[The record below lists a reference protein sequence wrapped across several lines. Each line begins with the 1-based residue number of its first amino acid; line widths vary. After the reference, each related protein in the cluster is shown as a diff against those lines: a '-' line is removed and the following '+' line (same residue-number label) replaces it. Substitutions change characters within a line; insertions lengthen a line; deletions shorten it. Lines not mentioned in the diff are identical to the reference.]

1 MGVPWL
7 QGTAWPGS
15 SGSPAR
21 MEGGGDRKEKEGLR
35 EVLVKLRVTELQDM
49 DGRRETVA
57 EPLATLLPGPAQR
70 RGAPRAG
77 QGPPGKACGVGAT

>member
-1 MGVPWL
+1 
-7 QGTAWPGS
+7 
-15 SGSPAR
+15 

-70 RGAPRAG
+70 RGAPRVG